1 MKKASLFAGI
11 LLVMSFQSAAF
22 LETDSGKAALV
33 DLSGSI
39 TPNSASGLVSS
50 GGITPE
56 KVRSLNERAVSQGAD
71 AIVYQIN
78 SQGGAV
84 VASKEIKC
92 EIDRAEVPTV
102 CRLRDTAASGGY
114 LIALGCDR
122 IVADSATLTGSIG
135 VTASYLEFS
144 GLLDRLGVE
153 YVNVSAGEFKEAGS
167 PLRNA
172 TPEEKAL
179 LRGKIGSVQNEF
191 VSLVREERNMTGPDL
206 SNATTGELIIGER
219 ALELGMVDSLGGRRE
234 ALGQAEEMTELN
246 LTYSEVETQDSL
258 GLFSLLSAR
267 VLGVSTPSLQA
278 RL

>member
-1 MKKASLFAGI
+1 M
-11 LLVMSFQSAAF
+11 
-22 LETDSGKAALV
+22 
-33 DLSGSI
+33 
-39 TPNSASGLVSS
+39 
-50 GGITPE
+50 
-56 KVRSLNERAVSQGAD
+56 
-71 AIVYQIN
+71 
-78 SQGGAV
+78 
-84 VASKEIKC
+84 VASKDIKR
-92 EIDRAEVPTV
+92 EIDRVEVPTV

-135 VTASYLEFS
+135 VTASYLEVS

-179 LRGKIGSVQNEF
+179 LREKIDSVQNEF
-191 VSLVREERNMTGPDL
+191 ISLVREERNITGSNL

-219 ALELGMVDSLGGRRE
+219 AQELGMVDSLGGRRE
-234 ALGQAEEMTELN
+234 ALNRAESLTELN
-246 LTYSEVETQDSL
+246 LTYTKVETQDGL
-258 GLFSLLSAR
+258 GLFSLLSAK
-267 VLGVSTPSLQA
+267 VLGASTPSLQA

>member
-1 MKKASLFAGI
+1 MKKTSLFAGI
-11 LLVMSFQSAAF
+11 LLMMSFQSAAF

-33 DLSGSI
+33 DLSGPI

-78 SQGGAV
+78 SPGGAV
-84 VASKEIKC
+84 VASKEIKR
-92 EIDRAEVPTV
+92 ELDRVEVPTV

-172 TPEEKAL
+172 TLEEKAL
-179 LRGKIGSVQNEF
+179 LRGKIDSVQNEF
-191 VSLVREERNMTGPDL
+191 VSLVREERNMTESDL

-246 LTYSEVETQDSL
+246 LTYSEVETQESL
-258 GLFSLLSAR
+258 GLFSLLFAK
-267 VLGVSTPSLQA
+267 VLSVSTPSLQA

>member
-1 MKKASLFAGI
+1 MKKAHLFMGV

-22 LETDSGKAALV
+22 LEADSGEAALV

-78 SQGGAV
+78 SPGGAV
-84 VASKEIKC
+84 VASKEIKR
-92 EIDRAEVPTV
+92 EIDRVEVPTV

-179 LRGKIGSVQNEF
+179 LRGKIDSVQNEF
-191 VSLVREERNMTGPDL
+191 VSLVREERNMTGSDL

-234 ALGQAEEMTELN
+234 ALKQAEQLTDLN
-246 LTYSEVETQDSL
+246 LTYSEVETQESL
-258 GLFSLLSAR
+258 GLFSLLSAK
-267 VLGVSTPSLQA
+267 VFGASTPSLQA